1 MSKRTLRIATRS
13 SALALWQA
21 EFIKSELE
29 RLHDNI
35 TVELVKIKTQGDK
48 ILDVPLAKIGGK
60 GLFVKELEE
69 AMLDGRADLAVH
81 SMKDVP
87 MEFPEGLGL
96 VAICEREDPTDA
108 FVSNQYEHI
117 DQLPQG
123 AVVGTA
129 SLRRES
135 QLRANRP
142 DLQIR
147 VLRGNVNTRLAKLDA
162 GEYDAIILASSGLK
176 RLGFQDRIRYSIP
189 DTFSL
194 PAVGQGALGIEC
206 RLNDHELLAMLDPL
220 NDPDTADRVKAERA
234 LNRRLEGGCQVPIAA
249 YALLEDNDT
258 LWLRGLVGAV
268 DGSQIFRV
276 EGRGPRAEGE
286 RLGREL
292 AEQLLAMGAD
302 KVLAEI
308 YGHTPSRNPAIPTGA
323 SWTADPDLPAGAGR
337 RPAGSSVPGSRRPGS
352 PATDRYP

>member
-1 MSKRTLRIATRS
+1 MATATPPERTLRIATRS

-21 EFIKSELE
+21 EFIKAELE
-29 RLHDNI
+29 RMHSHI
-35 TVELVKIKTQGDK
+35 RVELVKIKTQGDK

-87 MEFPEGLGL
+87 MTFPEGLGL

-108 FVSNQYEHI
+108 FVSNHYDSV
-117 DQLPQG
+117 DQLPEG

-129 SLRRES
+129 SLRREC

-162 GEYDAIILASSGLK
+162 GEYDAIVLASSGLK
-176 RLGFQDRIRYSIP
+176 RLGFHDRIRYCLP

-206 RLNDHELLAMLDPL
+206 RLDDAELRELLAPL
-220 NDPDTADRVKAERA
+220 NHDDTADRVKAERA

-249 YALLEDNDT
+249 YALLEDDQN
-258 LWLRGLVGAV
+258 LWLRGLVGSV
-268 DGSQIFRV
+268 DGTRMFRV
-276 EGRGPRAEGE
+276 EGRAKRGEGE
-286 RLGREL
+286 RLGVEL

-308 YGHTPSRNPAIPTGA
+308 YGHTPK
-323 SWTADPDLPAGAGR
+323 
-337 RPAGSSVPGSRRPGS
+337 
-352 PATDRYP
+352 